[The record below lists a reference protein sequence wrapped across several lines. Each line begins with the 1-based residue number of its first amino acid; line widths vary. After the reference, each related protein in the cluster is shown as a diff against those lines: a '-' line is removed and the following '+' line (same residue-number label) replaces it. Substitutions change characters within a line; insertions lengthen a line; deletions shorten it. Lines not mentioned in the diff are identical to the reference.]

1 MKKTTLFRAEGHAY
15 LKEDELVLKAIEKL
29 DDVNIYAV
37 NEVYFVECDGM
48 EYDSNFYVSKD
59 EVEKKAYE
67 SLCEALKV
75 LAKDYINKLEVKLDE
90 DYLSLKF
97 KTEFSHGSISAS
109 KEIGQKTFDILTKFA
124 WTAKAIKGKDNG
136 GKYYQ
141 ISDHIYLKVDNQM
154 NDELYIYVVEN
165 SKDEL
170 PEELEIVTVCS
181 VE

>member
-37 NEVYFVECDGM
+37 NEVYFVECCGM

-67 SLCEALKV
+67 FLCETLKV

-97 KTEFSHGSISAS
+97 KTEFSHGSISAN
-109 KEIGQKTFDILTKFA
+109 KEIGQKTFDILTKLA
-124 WTAKAIKGKDNG
+124 WTAKAIKGKND
-136 GKYYQ
+136 GKYYK
-141 ISDHIYLKVDNQM
+141 ITDHIYLRNVHEIADK
-154 NDELYIYVVEN
+154 LYIYVIGY
-165 SKDEL
+165 SIDKL
-170 PEELEIVTVCS
+170 PENAEVVS
-181 VE
+181 S